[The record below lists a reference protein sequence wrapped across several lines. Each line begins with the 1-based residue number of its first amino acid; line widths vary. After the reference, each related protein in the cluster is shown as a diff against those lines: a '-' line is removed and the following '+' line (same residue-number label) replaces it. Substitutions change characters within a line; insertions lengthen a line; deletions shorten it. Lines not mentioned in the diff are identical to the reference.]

1 MKDKGII
8 YNKCRS
14 FAVRAVALSNYLEE
28 KGLNKIADQ
37 ILRSAF
43 SIGAN
48 YSESLGAESPQDF
61 IHKNSIALKESYET
75 QFWLDVIHE
84 SGYITDKLFESLFQ
98 DAEEIHKLLSSS
110 ILTMKQKINKV

>member
-14 FAVRAVALSNYLEE
+14 FAVRGVALSDYLGK
-28 KGLNKIADQ
+28 KGQNKIADQ
-37 ILRSAF
+37 ILRSAS

-84 SGYITDKLFESLFQ
+84 SGYIDDRLFDSLFQ
-98 DAEEIHKLLSSS
+98 DLEEIHKLLSSS
-110 ILTMKQKINKV
+110 ILTMKQKVNKE